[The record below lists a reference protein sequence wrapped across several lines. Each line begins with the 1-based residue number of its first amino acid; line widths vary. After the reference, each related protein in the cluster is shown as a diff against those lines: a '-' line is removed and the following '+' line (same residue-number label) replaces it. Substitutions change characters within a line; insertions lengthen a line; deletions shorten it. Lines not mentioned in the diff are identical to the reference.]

1 MHDLIHPFHIGSSVP
16 TDGCVAWTVPS
27 RPGCGQFSVGRGAWP
42 PCVLP
47 RAGRR
52 RRPGHRARLPA
63 VVRKA
68 AATRSPPRAREPAA
82 ARGRWRGPPAA
93 GLPPAMGEEDA
104 RGRCEGGCVGC
115 LLRARARGR
124 RSPQGLPSGP
134 ATSEDAEPPPPP
146 PYLVKLRPPGSCRH
160 RQSRARSRARAAGR
174 EDGQRRATGCER
186 GGL

>member
-52 RRPGHRARLPA
+52 RRPGHRARLPS

-115 LLRARARGR
+115 LLRARARAR
-124 RSPQGLPSGP
+124 RSLQGLPSHERGRGAAAA
-134 ATSEDAEPPPPP
+134 ATVFGEAEAAGKLPPPP
-146 PYLVKLRPPGSCRH
+146 VAGSE
-160 RQSRARSRARAAGR
+160 SR
-174 EDGQRRATGCER
+174 
-186 GGL
+186 